1 MQSFKTR
8 STGENLRA
16 LTMAGILAA
25 MGVILQRFSISLPL
39 VRIGI
44 GPVPTIV
51 SGLLLGPVLGGATGL
66 VKDLAGF
73 LLAPPAS
80 GSFFPPITVIQMLYG
95 ILPPLLLLVFRQPV
109 DWLWGRLFN
118 QKPAAWASEPV
129 PAKAEESRGRR
140 WLAALP
146 PSLVTCSLVV
156 AITQFIAG
164 GLLMP
169 AALSLLQ
176 SKSVTWELWYANFL
190 TRLPQQ
196 VAYLVGYPL
205 VSYIAIEA
213 LGRVPLRKGVANEAV
228 LSRHS

>member
-1 MQSFKTR
+1 MPYFKKR
-8 STGENLRA
+8 SSGEKLRA
-16 LTMAGILAA
+16 MTMAGILAA
-25 MGVILQRFSISLPL
+25 MGIILQRFSISLPL

-44 GPVPTIV
+44 GPIPTIV
-51 SGLLLGPVLGGATGL
+51 SGLLLGPVLGGVTGL

-80 GSFFPPITVIQMLYG
+80 GSFFPPITIIQMLYG

-109 DWLWGRLFN
+109 DWLWGRL
-118 QKPAAWASEPV
+118 V
-129 PAKAEESRGRR
+129 PAKTEETRGRR
-140 WLAALP
+140 WLSALP
-146 PSLVTCSLVV
+146 PSIVTCSLVV

-169 AALSLLQ
+169 AALGLLQ
-176 SKSVTWELWYANFL
+176 SKSITWEIWYANFL

-196 VAYLVGYPL
+196 VAYLVCYPL
-205 VSYIAIEA
+205 ISYIIIEA
-213 LGRVPLRKGVANEAV
+213 LGRVPLQKGVANEAV